1 MSYVLPPEL
10 ERLVRE
16 ELATGVYASEDE
28 VLLEAM
34 RALHERDD
42 AIVGIQEGLSDLNA
56 GRVLPLDAVD
66 VELRAKHSIPRDK

>member
-1 MSYVLPPEL
+1 MSYVFPPEI

-34 RALHERDD
+34 RALHEQDETI
-42 AIVGIQEGLSDLNA
+42 AGIQEGLADVKA
-56 GRVLPLDAVD
+56 GRVRPLNAMDT
-66 VELRAKHSIPRDK
+66 ELRTKHSISRD

>member
-10 ERLVRE
+10 ERLVKE

-34 RALHERDD
+34 RALQDRDE
-42 AIVGIQEGLSDLNA
+42 AIAGIQEGLADLEA
-56 GRVLPLDAVD
+56 GRVRPLHAMDA
-66 VELRAKHSIPRDK
+66 ELRTKHSISRDE